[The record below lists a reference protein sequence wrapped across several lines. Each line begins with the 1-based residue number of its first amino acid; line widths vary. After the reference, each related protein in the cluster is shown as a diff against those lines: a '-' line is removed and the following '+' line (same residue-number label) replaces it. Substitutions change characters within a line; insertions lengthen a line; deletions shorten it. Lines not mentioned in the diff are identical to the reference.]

1 MSDMA
6 KAGVSPPRPRASLS
20 PLPLPLLLLLG
31 GCLLS
36 AAGRDRGATGR
47 EVARASGPTDG
58 SSGRFVSPEQ
68 HACSWQLLVPAPETR
83 TGGELALRCQTPGG
97 ESLLCAYRGHP
108 ERCAAT
114 GARRA
119 HYWRRLLGALRRRP
133 RPCLDPAPLPPRL
146 CARKTTGAEL
156 HPSFPARPSE
166 QPRPKARSRARP
178 GQSVRSPSSLPDK
191 KPLLVKSN
199 SGGRKAGSDR
209 VPEPPATAGLQPN
222 GLDQNAELTETYC
235 AEKWHSLCNFF
246 VNFWNG

>member
-1 MSDMA
+1 MA
-6 KAGVSPPRPRASLS
+6 NVGMSPPRPRASLS
-20 PLPLPLLLLLG
+20 PLPLLLLLG

-36 AAGRDRGATGR
+36 AAGRNKGAAGR
-47 EVARASGPTDG
+47 EVSRASGSTDG

-68 HACSWQLLVPAPETR
+68 HVCRWQLLVPAPGTPA
-83 TGGELALRCQTPGG
+83 GGELALRCQTPGG
-97 ESLLCAYRGHP
+97 ASLHCAYRGHP

-133 RPCLDPAPLPPRL
+133 RPCLDAAPLPPRL
-146 CARKTTGAEL
+146 CAHKTAGAEL
-156 HPSFPARPSE
+156 RPPAHPSLPARPSE
-166 QPRPKARSRARP
+166 QPRPRARSGARSR
-178 GQSVRSPSSLPDK
+178 QSVRSPSSQPEK

-199 SGGRKAGSDR
+199 SGGRKPGSGR
-209 VPEPPATAGLQPN
+209 VAEPPAAAGLQPN

>member
-1 MSDMA
+1 MA
-6 KAGVSPPRPRASLS
+6 NAGMSPPRPRASLS
-20 PLPLPLLLLLG
+20 PLTLLLLLG

-36 AAGRDRGATGR
+36 AAGRDKGAAGR
-47 EVARASGPTDG
+47 EVTRASRPTVG

-68 HACSWQLLVPAPETR
+68 HACSWQLLVPAPGTP

-97 ESLLCAYRGHP
+97 ASLHCAYRGHP

-146 CARKTTGAEL
+146 CARKTAGSDLHSPA
-156 HPSFPARPSE
+156 HPSLPARPSE
-166 QPRPKARSRARP
+166 PPRSRARSP
-178 GQSVRSPSSLPDK
+178 ARSRQSVRSPSSQPEK

-199 SGGRKAGSDR
+199 SGGRKAGSDP
-209 VPEPPATAGLQPN
+209 VPEPPAAAGFQPN

-235 AEKWHSLCNFF
+235 TEKWHSLCNFF